1 MLSDVVRI
9 WTSTN
14 KAIPPQTVELLCCRH
29 RSLQL
34 PAPPSLSTIFS
45 PHTALRLPGTP
56 LEYYY
61 IRAME
66 IHAIVMTLN
75 LETSTQIATF
85 EN

>member
-1 MLSDVVRI
+1 MHI
-9 WTSTN
+9 WRAS
-14 KAIPPQTVELLCCRH
+14 AYVWVLAHISRSVPILLCCRH

-85 EN
+85 ES